1 MKRFATVLVA
11 MALGVSPAT
20 AAPAPWLKIKSQH
33 FTVVTNAGEKSGR
46 RAAWQMEQIRQALK
60 LIWPWANIDGG
71 QSITIFAVRD
81 EATLKTLGPQYWEG
95 KRFRPTSFWA
105 TGSDRQYIALRT
117 DLAEPSDEGDN
128 PYQTAYWNYV
138 SLVFHRSLPPGTPQ
152 WYSRGVTEVLSNTI
166 VREKE
171 IHVGRLMDHHLRRM
185 REQPHIPLA
194 EFLGVTRGSKYL
206 TREAEAWQFE
216 AQAWVFVHYLM
227 FGNRGQHSGRVNR
240 FNNLLLQ
247 GVAPDIAQKEAF
259 GPDMTPY
266 FLGMRDYLSKSI
278 FQYSRIPTAL
288 DLKPEGFASRPLS
301 PADSAVERSY
311 LLAAM
316 GRPVES
322 RTALTEGAK
331 AEPAHPGLFEVEG
344 LLLDRE
350 QKPAE
355 ALAAFSKA
363 VELGSR
369 RAQVFYRLAQLTRPP
384 SGADGPTNEKIAA
397 LLEKALVLEP
407 QFARAM
413 SYLADIK
420 SDLGQPEAAVDLAL
434 KAVKLEP
441 DSMYHRLALAR
452 ALWNADQADEA
463 VAAAQSALRAAETDE
478 ERGYAQR
485 FLDFAA
491 QATRP
496 TAPASPATAGQTSSA
511 ATNRTTTA
519 SGPTPVRLGGDAKV
533 VGECF
538 SSRNDASCAAAVPLL
553 KESCDQKN
561 GQACRALGSLYD
573 GGFGAPMD
581 KTKAGAAYDTGCR
594 VASDPGSC
602 ARYAVL
608 QVQGLGVQRD
618 SALGLA
624 TLERLCGENVDD
636 ACIGWA
642 LILAARPEKPDVPK
656 ARQLL
661 KASCDAGNGEACRLL
676 KAMPAR

>member
-1 MKRFATVLVA
+1 MRKLAAVLLAV
-11 MALGVSPAT
+11 ALGVGPAA
-20 AAPAPWLKIKSQH
+20 AAPPPWLEIKSRH

-60 LIWPWANIDGG
+60 LLWPWANIDGG
-71 QSITIFAVRD
+71 LPITIFAARD

-95 KRFRPTSFWA
+95 KRFRPASFWA
-105 TGSDRQYIALRT
+105 TGVDRQYIALRT
-117 DLAEPSDEGDN
+117 DLAEPNDEGDN

-138 SLVFHRSLPPGTPQ
+138 SLVFHRSLPPGTPE

-185 REQPHIPLA
+185 RESPHIPLA
-194 EFLGVTRGSKYL
+194 EFLAVTRGSKYL
-206 TREAEAWQFE
+206 TREADAWQFE
-216 AQAWVFVHYLM
+216 AQAWAFVHYLM

-240 FNNLLLQ
+240 YNDLLLQ
-247 GVAPDIAQKEAF
+247 GVAPDVAQKEAF

-266 FLGMRDYLSKSI
+266 FLGMREYLSKSI

-288 DLKPEGFASRPLS
+288 DLKAEGFSSRPLS
-301 PADSAVERSY
+301 PAESTVERAY

-322 RTALTEGAK
+322 RAVLAEGSK
-331 AEPAHPGLFEVEG
+331 AEPAHPGPYEVEG

-355 ALAAFSKA
+355 ALAAFGKA
-363 VELGSR
+363 VELGSK
-369 RAQVFYRLAQLTRPP
+369 RAQVFYRVAQLTRPAT
-384 SGADGPTNEKIAA
+384 GADEPTNEKIAA
-397 LLEKALVLEP
+397 LLERALLLDP
-407 QFARAM
+407 QSARAM
-413 SYLADIK
+413 SYLADIR
-420 SDLGQPEAAVDLAL
+420 SDLGQADVAVDLAQ
-434 KAVKLEP
+434 KAVKIEP
-441 DSMYHRLALAR
+441 ESMYHRLALAR
-452 ALWNADQADEA
+452 ALWSARRADEA
-463 VAAAQSALRAAETDE
+463 VAAARSAMSAAESDQ

-491 QATRP
+491 RATRP
-496 TAPASPATAGQTSSA
+496 AAPSQPATATPA
-511 ATNRTTTA
+511 ASPGTDRA
-519 SGPTPVRLGGDAKV
+519 AAGAPTPVRLVGAAKV
-533 VGECF
+533 MSECF
-538 SSRNDASCAAAVPLL
+538 ASRDDASCAEALPLL
-553 KESCDQKN
+553 KDSCDQKD

-581 KTKAGAAYDTGCR
+581 KVKAGAAYDTGCR
-594 VASDPGSC
+594 IASDPGSC

-618 SALGLA
+618 SAAGLA
-624 TLERLCGENVDD
+624 TLERLCGEKVDD

-661 KASCDAGNGEACRLL
+661 TASCEARNEEACRLL

>member
-1 MKRFATVLVA
+1 MRKFAAVLLA
-11 MALGVSPAT
+11 MALGASPAA
-20 AAPAPWLKIKSQH
+20 AAPPPWLEVRSQH

-71 QSITIFAVRD
+71 QPVTIFAVRD

-105 TGSDRQYIALRT
+105 TGVDRQYIALRT
-117 DLAEPSDEGDN
+117 DLAEPGDEGDN

-138 SLVFHRSLPPGTPQ
+138 SLVFHRSLPPGTPE

-171 IHVGRLMDHHLRRM
+171 IHVGRLMDQHLRRM
-185 REQPHIPLA
+185 REQTHIPLA
-194 EFLGVTRGSKYL
+194 EFLAVQRGSKYL
-206 TREAEAWQFE
+206 TRETEAWQFE
-216 AQAWVFVHYLM
+216 AQSWVFVHYLM
-227 FGNRGQHSGRVNR
+227 FGNRGQHSARVNR
-240 FNNLLLQ
+240 FNHLLLQ
-247 GVAPDIAQKEAF
+247 GVAPDVAQTEAF

-266 FLGMRDYLSKSI
+266 FLGMREYLTKSI

-288 DLKPEGFASRPLS
+288 DLKAEGFASRVLS
-301 PADSAVERSY
+301 PAESAVERAY

-322 RTALTEGAK
+322 RALLAEGAK

-355 ALAAFSKA
+355 ARAAFGKA
-363 VELGSR
+363 VELGSK
-369 RAQVFYRLAQLTRPP
+369 RAQVFYRVAQLTRPP
-384 SGADGPTNEKIAA
+384 SGADGPTNEKIAT
-397 LLEKALVLEP
+397 LLEKALALDP
-407 QFARAM
+407 QSARAM
-413 SYLADIK
+413 SFLADIR
-420 SDLGQPEAAVDLAL
+420 SDLGQNEEAMDLAQ

-441 DSMYHRLALAR
+441 ESMYHRLALAR
-452 ALWNADQADEA
+452 ALWNGQRTEEA
-463 VAAAQSALRAAETDE
+463 VAAARSALSAAETDQ

-491 QATRP
+491 QAARP
-496 TAPASPATAGQTSSA
+496 AAPARPNTATEAVAEQSGPSGSA
-511 ATNRTTTA
+511 AA
-519 SGPTPVRLGGDAKV
+519 PAPVRLGGTAKV
-533 VGECF
+533 VSECF
-538 SSRNDASCAAAVPLL
+538 ASRNDVSCAAALPLL
-553 KESCDQKN
+553 KDSCDQKN

-581 KTKAGAAYDTGCR
+581 KARAGAAYDAGCR
-594 VASDPGSC
+594 LAADPGSC

-618 SALGLA
+618 SAAGLA
-624 TLERLCGENVDD
+624 TLERLCGEKVDD

-656 ARQLL
+656 ARALL
-661 KASCDAGNGEACRLL
+661 GASCDAGNGEACRLL